1 MGLPDRRAF
10 CLPYSFDYRKQ
21 SSFSLCDPPWV
32 PMDRVKQLLIREG
45 KVKVFVAQ
53 LCPTVKWWT
62 VTHQAPLSMGFS
74 RQEYWNFLQG
84 IPSQNPFLVLHSLL
98 QGIFLTQGSNLV
110 SCIAG
115 RFFTVWA
122 TTEAQLGKGGK
133 VKPGSRAALGQGL
146 ISPSMDTH
154 NNIFELFCR

>member
-74 RQEYWNFLQG
+74 RQEYWSFLQG

-98 QGIFLTQGSNLV
+98 QGIFLTQGSNLGFLHCRQILYCLSYHGSPIREGRESETRV
-110 SCIAG
+110 KSSLGAG
-115 RFFTVWA
+115 SYFPINGYTQQYLWA
-122 TTEAQLGKGGK
+122 VL
-133 VKPGSRAALGQGL
+133 
-146 ISPSMDTH
+146 
-154 NNIFELFCR
+154 